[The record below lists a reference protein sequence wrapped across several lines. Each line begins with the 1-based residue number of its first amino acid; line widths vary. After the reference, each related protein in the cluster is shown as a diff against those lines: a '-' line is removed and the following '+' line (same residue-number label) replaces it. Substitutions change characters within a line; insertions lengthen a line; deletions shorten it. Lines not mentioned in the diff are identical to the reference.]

1 MAERATSSR
10 EPRAGPARGAALERA
25 RLLVA
30 MGLSIVAVVT
40 LGIWDQRREAARAL
54 DDLAREQAVLAE
66 VVASEVEDRV
76 ASGSPKAPDVV
87 AAALRGLERLER
99 DGHSLLLVAQPGRPG
114 LVGRDGRSLSSEPL
128 EHAVAQ
134 GAAFVTLERDDAA
147 RLGLPRRAAV
157 AGLAS
162 FEHEGRWAV
171 VTVASAQR
179 LRERQRRAE
188 YRLALGVLVVAG
200 AVLGFGSVALRRA
213 RRATRLE
220 GELGIAAI
228 ARERDAELQ
237 RAERMA
243 ALAALSTGVAH
254 EIATP
259 LSVLSARLEQLARQ
273 VPSEPR
279 VDKSLGVMHEQVARI
294 DRVMR
299 GLLRLARGDAPALER
314 APAGELARTAAGLV
328 AHRFRE
334 ASVSLDVRADDDV
347 AVAVDAPLFEQV
359 LVNLLLNAA
368 QASRA
373 GSGVELRVAPEGPEA
388 VFVVRDR
395 GTGMSQA
402 ILERAAE
409 PFVTTKPA
417 GEGSG
422 LGLAIATEI
431 VKHHGG
437 KLSIASGAG
446 GTRVEV
452 RLPLAPRSGA

>member
-1 MAERATSSR
+1 MGESSTSSKEPLRAAR
-10 EPRAGPARGAALERA
+10 EEGGAALERV
-25 RLLVA
+25 RLSVA
-30 MGLSIVAVVT
+30 MAISIVAVVT

-54 DDLAREQAVLAE
+54 DDLAREQAVLAD
-66 VVASEVEDRV
+66 VVASEVEERV
-76 ASGSPKAPDVV
+76 ASGSPAASD
-87 AAALRGLERLER
+87 ASRAALRGLERLER
-99 DGHSLLLVAQPGRPG
+99 DGHSLLLVAEPGRPG
-114 LVGRDGRSLSSEPL
+114 LVGRDGRSVSSEPL
-128 EHAVAQ
+128 EEAVAR
-134 GAAFVTLERDDAA
+134 GDAFVTLDRDDAA

-162 FEHEGRWAV
+162 FERGGRWAV

-179 LRERQRRAE
+179 LRERQARAE
-188 YRLALGVLVVAG
+188 WRLSLGVLVVAM

-213 RRATRLE
+213 RRAARLE
-220 GELGIAAI
+220 SELGIAAI

-259 LSVLSARLEQLARQ
+259 LSVLSARLEQLSRQ
-273 VPSEPR
+273 VPSEPS
-279 VDKSLGVMHEQVARI
+279 VDKSVRVMHDQIARI

-314 APAGELARTAAGLV
+314 ARAAELARTAAGLV

-334 ASVSLDVRADDDV
+334 ADVTLDLRTDDHV
-347 AVAVDAPLFEQV
+347 AVAVDGPLFEQV

-368 QASRA
+368 QASPPGA
-373 GSGVELRVAPEGPEA
+373 SVELSVEPEGPEA

-395 GTGMSQA
+395 GSGMSQA
-402 ILERAAE
+402 ILDRAAE

-437 KLSIASGAG
+437 KLSIESGPR
-446 GTRVEV
+446 GTSVEV
-452 RLPLAPRSGA
+452 RLRGVEAA